1 MTVFAPREFDLS
13 NKYEQAL
20 VDNIGGYGGMIIAD
34 CSFEKSSRG
43 DRYFLLI
50 TPGEDGPLLVGAN
63 VAFPGDRA
71 YVDLKE
77 IENAD
82 EATRK
87 HYNSDR
93 HSFTSHQK
101 SDLAVIEALGG
112 PAAQPSRIWH
122 GGLSSRDGLEVF
134 DVVRVNQREHT
145 EEARRLIVTHT
156 LMPPEGDIETTVL
169 MDVGFDQLRS
179 WVQDEFQ
186 AAFSG
191 PRL

>member
-1 MTVFAPREFDLS
+1 MTVFSPREFDLS
-13 NKYEQAL
+13 DKYEQAL
-20 VDNIGGYGGMIIAD
+20 VGEIGGYGGMIIAD
-34 CSFEKSSRG
+34 CSFEKSSRA

-50 TPGEDGPLLVGAN
+50 TPGDDGPLLVGAN
-63 VAFPGDRA
+63 VAFPGDRT

-77 IENAD
+77 IEGAD

-101 SDLAVIEALGG
+101 SDLAVIEAMGG
-112 PAAQPSRIWH
+112 PAARPSRIWH
-122 GGLSSRDGLEVF
+122 GGLSSSGGLEIF
-134 DVVRVNQREHT
+134 DVARVNQQDHEG
-145 EEARRLIVTHT
+145 EARRLIVTHT
-156 LMPPEGDIETTVL
+156 LMPPEGEIKVTVL
-169 MDVGFDQLRS
+169 MDVGFEQLRS

-186 AAFSG
+186 ASFSG

>member
-1 MTVFAPREFDLS
+1 MTGFAPREFDLS
-13 NKYEQAL
+13 DKYEQAL
-20 VDNIGGYGGMIIAD
+20 VDEIGGYGGMIIAD
-34 CSFEKSSRG
+34 CSFDKSSRG
-43 DRYFLLI
+43 DKYFLLI
-50 TPGEDGPLLVGAN
+50 TPGDDGPMLVGAN

-71 YVDLKE
+71 YVTLTE

-101 SDLAVIEALGG
+101 TDLAVIEVLGG
-112 PAAQPSRIWH
+112 SAAQPSRIWH
-122 GGLSSRDGLEVF
+122 AGLSSAGGLEIF
-134 DVVRVNQREHT
+134 DVVRVNQRDHEG
-145 EEARRLIVTHT
+145 EARRLVVSHM
-156 LMPPEGDIETTVL
+156 LMPPGGEPEVTVL
-169 MDVGFDQLRS
+169 MDVGFEQLRS

-186 AAFSG
+186 ASFSG